1 MTSPKP
7 LDWLSEAEHAI
18 AAAVEKHGQC
28 ALLYSGGIES
38 SLLLHLAAPRRDRI
52 SVYTV
57 RTGAE
62 FPHMMD
68 FIDRTL
74 RDWEHRVITVN
85 LGASF
90 GELGL
95 PASAVPYRARPRYR
109 QHDQHQ
115 RASPAYCALAVLLRS
130 QSVAT
135 WLRGDQG

>member
-1 MTSPKP
+1 
-7 LDWLSEAEHAI
+7 
-18 AAAVEKHGQC
+18 
-28 ALLYSGGIES
+28 
-38 SLLLHLAAPRRDRI
+38 
-52 SVYTV
+52 
-57 RTGAE
+57 
-62 FPHMMD
+62 MMD

-95 PASAVPYRARPRYR
+95 PASAVPIEHVPGIASTININERLPRIV
-109 QHDQHQ
+109 
-115 RASPAYCALAVLLRS
+115 LAVLLRS